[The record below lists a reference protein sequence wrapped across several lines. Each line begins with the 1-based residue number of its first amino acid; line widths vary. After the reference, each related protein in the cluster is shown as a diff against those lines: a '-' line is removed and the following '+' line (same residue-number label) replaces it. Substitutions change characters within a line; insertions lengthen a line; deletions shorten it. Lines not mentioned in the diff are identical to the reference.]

1 MERWLAIAGCVAM
14 ALAVSPVQVSAQD
27 FERPGI
33 YLSGSWS
40 HLGEQFGDDLNDEIE
55 AALELDNPRL
65 SVGDSDV
72 WSATLGV
79 RLGSR
84 VAIELVGES
93 YDDLPIDLTL
103 GGTKFSGDLELWSGM
118 VMGKLFLFPGRIQP
132 YVIAGAGYLQGRLEF
147 GDIDETGHAAL
158 GRAGA
163 GVDVYLTPNLAV
175 GVQAAYSRALGSD
188 FEDLAF
194 FTAGTSLMLRF

>member
-1 MERWLAIAGCVAM
+1 MRRSLAIAGWTAVAWF
-14 ALAVSPVQVSAQD
+14 VSPFVALAQD

-33 YLSGSWS
+33 YVSGSWA

-55 AALELDNPRL
+55 AALALDSPRL

-72 WSATLGV
+72 WSGTLGV

-84 VAIELVGES
+84 LAIELVGERF
-93 YDDLPIDLTL
+93 DDLPIDLTVR
-103 GGTKFSGDLELWSGM
+103 GTTLSGDLELRSGM
-118 VMGKLFLFPGRIQP
+118 LMGKFFLFPGRVQP
-132 YVIAGAGYLQGRLEF
+132 YLMAGAGYLQGRVEF
-147 GDIDETGHAAL
+147 GDIDETGHVGL

-175 GVQAAYSRALGSD
+175 GLQAAYSRALGSD